1 MANTLD
7 RETLER
13 AAREAADARELFVV
27 SVNYLPED
35 VVEVLIDGMDGV
47 TIEDC
52 VAVNDAVLA
61 AVDRDEHD
69 FELTVAGYGISEP
82 FVLPLHY
89 EKNLGGE
96 VETVTADGRK
106 LRGVLADAD
115 DSGFTIEVPT
125 KVKREG
131 MKRPVTEP
139 LPTRLEYS
147 AVKYTKNI
155 INF

>member
-1 MANTLD
+1 MADGLD
-7 RETLER
+7 REALES
-13 AAREAADARELFVV
+13 AAREAAAAHELFVV
-27 SVNYLPED
+27 AVNYLPDD

-47 TIEDC
+47 TIDDC
-52 VAVNDAVLA
+52 EAVTDAVLA
-61 AVDRDEHD
+61 AVDRDKYD

-82 FVLPLHY
+82 FVLPQHY

-96 VETVTADGRK
+96 VETLTADGRK
-106 LRGVLADAD
+106 LRGVLIDAD
-115 DSGFTIEVPT
+115 QTGFTIETTV

-131 MKRPVTEP
+131 MKRPVAEQVEQ
-139 LPTRLEYS
+139 RLDYA